1 MRDRVTTVYG
11 VLALLWAVAVVLQV
25 FFAGLGIF
33 GASSYKTHTDFG
45 GILHGFTAVLLVLA
59 IIGPRT
65 GRDIGMAAA
74 LVILVTVQI
83 GLVGARDDAPGLAAL
98 HPVLALFALGLA
110 VHMGL
115 HVLRERRPVALAAE
129 LRRAA
134 TASWRAAA
142 PRSSSASGTSGRR
155 PSAIGSACTAGWPAP
170 R

>member
-11 VLALLWAVAVVLQV
+11 VLALLWAAAVVLQV

-33 GASSYKTHTDFG
+33 GGSSFKTHTDFG
-45 GILHGFTAVLLVLA
+45 GILHGFTALLLILA

-74 LVILVTVQI
+74 LVIIVTVQI

-98 HPVLALFALGLA
+98 HPVLALVALGLA

-115 HVLRERRPVALAAE
+115 HVLRG
-129 LRRAA
+129 RRAA
-134 TASWRAAA
+134 VPVAA
-142 PRSSSASGTSGRR
+142 
-155 PSAIGSACTAGWPAP
+155 
-170 R
+170 